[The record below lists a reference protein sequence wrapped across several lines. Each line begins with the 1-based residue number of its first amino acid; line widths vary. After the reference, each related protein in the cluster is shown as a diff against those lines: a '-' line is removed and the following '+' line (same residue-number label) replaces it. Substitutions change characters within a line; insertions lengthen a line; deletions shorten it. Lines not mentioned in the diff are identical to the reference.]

1 MSTTLRLAQL
11 NIEGSKHLDVVIP
24 FLKTQEVE
32 VWCVQELF
40 QRDVERFEKEF
51 GMTCVFAPMSAQD
64 GDVRGVAV
72 MSTHPIH
79 PHSDERYGGA
89 LDGPMPVSYERGTI
103 ESKYNTQRF
112 TLLMCDIEKDG
123 QVLRVGTTHFPV
135 TKHAEVTD
143 FQRTDMRAL
152 IALLQD
158 KGEFVLCGD
167 LNTPRGGEIFSMLSE
182 RYIDNIP
189 PEYTS
194 TLDPVL
200 HRAGPLEYVVDGYF
214 STLGLSVKNVT
225 RYSGV
230 SDHCAL
236 IGDVTLG

>member
-11 NIEGSKHLDVVIP
+11 NIEGSKHLDLILP
-24 FLKTQEVE
+24 FLKDEQVE
-32 VWCVQELF
+32 VLCVQEIF
-40 QRDVERFEKEF
+40 KGDIERFEKELH
-51 GMTCVFAPMSAQD
+51 MTCVFGSMSLQD
-64 GDVRGVAV
+64 DDIRGVAI

-89 LDGPMPVSYERGTI
+89 PDGPIPVSYERGTI

-123 QVLRVGTTHFPV
+123 QTLRVGTTHFPV

-152 IALLQD
+152 LSLLEG
-158 KGEFVLCGD
+158 KSEFMLCGD
-167 LNTPRGGEIFSMLSE
+167 FNTLRGGEIFSMLSE

-189 PEYTS
+189 SEYTS

-214 STLGLSVKNVT
+214 STHGLRVKSVT

-236 IGDVTLG
+236 IGDVTIG